1 MLRLPT
7 AFLSALLIAWGA
19 LSSAAEA
26 QSLCGQRDEMVA
38 GLEKRY
44 AETPVSMGLAS
55 NGAVVE
61 VFASESGTWTII
73 MTHPNGLSCLV
84 VAGEGWEALSKA
96 VTGAGV

>member
-1 MLRLPT
+1 MLRYLT
-7 AFLSALLIAWGA
+7 AFLSALLIGWGA

-26 QSLCGQRDEMVA
+26 QALCGQRDEMVA

-61 VFASESGTWTII
+61 VFASASGTWTII